1 MDERGLRDVA
11 FLVAVAIFAV
21 VSGGT
26 IGEELFFRIEV
37 PNFVHTVSQ
46 VRVFCYSPA

>member
-11 FLVAVAIFAV
+11 FLVAVAILAV
-21 VSGGT
+21 VSGRP

-37 PNFVHTVSQ
+37 PNFVHSI
-46 VRVFCYSPA
+46 FAGKWSLI